1 MSIIIEDSKEV
12 TCSRCADL
20 RRAFIIIA
28 VSAVLPMIVFSAV
41 ILLLSAEKIDSH
53 LEAVTAIIVQFVLGL
68 LYLQLFVASAFLI
81 IGFLKRHRPV
91 LKYQF
96 WYIMFHVLCM
106 SLFIISSLIMT
117 LANESYALSVAVI
130 IAGGSYAY
138 IIYYYMK
145 LRVLRLIF

>member
-1 MSIIIEDSKEV
+1 MILEDSKEV
-12 TCSRCADL
+12 TCSRCTEL

-28 VSAVLPMIVFSAV
+28 ISAILPIIVFSAV
-41 ILLLSAEKIDSH
+41 ILLLSTEKVDSH
-53 LEAVTAIIVQFVLGL
+53 LESITAIIVEFVLGL
-68 LYLQLFVASAFLI
+68 LYIQLFVATAFLI

-96 WYIMFHVLCM
+96 WYIIFHVICM
-106 SLFIISSLIMT
+106 SLFIVSSLIMT

-130 IAGGSYAY
+130 VAGGAYSY

-145 LRVLRLIF
+145 LRILRLIL